1 MFPGC
6 PERWNVEGTF
16 SEYSRNIT
24 WRQAKT
30 QEMCGIKQLINVIL
44 YLVLFLINIKL
55 KKICDI
61 VVSLYPF
68 LIVHYPDKYKTQK
81 MCDEAVDDYLAA
93 LKSISDWFFTKKSL
107 KNLITISMPMMIHS
121 FTMKILIKSHILL
134 IKNILLLQILKN

>member
-1 MFPGC
+1 
-6 PERWNVEGTF
+6 
-16 SEYSRNIT
+16 
-24 WRQAKT
+24 
-30 QEMCGIKQLINVIL
+30 MCGIKQLINVIL

-93 LKSISDWFFTKKSL
+93 LKSISDWFFTKKILEKFDNNFHANDDTLFHSEDFDKVTDIANQKHIIVTDL
-107 KNLITISMPMMIHS
+107 EKLILIIILMRMNLILLVISE
-121 FTMKILIKSHILL
+121 F
-134 IKNILLLQILKN
+134 

>member
-1 MFPGC
+1 
-6 PERWNVEGTF
+6 
-16 SEYSRNIT
+16 
-24 WRQAKT
+24 
-30 QEMCGIKQLINVIL
+30 MCGIKQLINVIL

-93 LKSISDWFFTKKSL
+93 LKSISDWFFTKKILEKFDNNFHANDDTLFHSEDFDKVTHIANQKHIIVTDL
-107 KNLITISMPMMIHS
+107 EKLILIIILMRMNLILLVISE
-121 FTMKILIKSHILL
+121 F
-134 IKNILLLQILKN
+134 

>member
-1 MFPGC
+1 
-6 PERWNVEGTF
+6 
-16 SEYSRNIT
+16 
-24 WRQAKT
+24 
-30 QEMCGIKQLINVIL
+30 MCGIKQLINVIL

-93 LKSISDWFFTKKSL
+93 LKSISDWFFTRKILEKFDNNFHANDDTL
-107 KNLITISMPMMIHS
+107 FHNEDFDKVTHIANQKHIIVADLEKLILIIILMRMNLILLVISE
-121 FTMKILIKSHILL
+121 F
-134 IKNILLLQILKN
+134 